1 MAYLI
6 AVGILLAV
14 LAASVV
20 FIILLDKYT
29 TVVLTLTLVT
39 LGSITTSMAV
49 WSLGTYIEANRQECG
64 HYFCMEGEGE

>member
-29 TVVLTLTLVT
+29 TVMTTLL
-39 LGSITTSMAV
+39 LLPLAIITTTMAV